1 MDKDRI
7 RKAISTLAPVTYFVT
22 VPGAVAVAIS
32 ARALADA
39 KPPEQVIADAIAAYV
54 EAI

>member
-7 RKAISTLAPVTYFVT
+7 RAAIQKLAPVTYFVT
-22 VPGAVAVAIS
+22 VPGPVAVAIS
-32 ARALADA
+32 ARALSDS
-39 KPPEQVIADAIAAYV
+39 KPPEQVIAAAIAAYV

>member
-7 RKAISTLAPVTYFVT
+7 RKAIAEMAPVTYIVT
-22 VPGAVAVAIS
+22 VPGPVAVAIS
-32 ARALADA
+32 ARAVVDA
-39 KPPEQVIADAIAAYV
+39 KPPDQIIADAIAAYV